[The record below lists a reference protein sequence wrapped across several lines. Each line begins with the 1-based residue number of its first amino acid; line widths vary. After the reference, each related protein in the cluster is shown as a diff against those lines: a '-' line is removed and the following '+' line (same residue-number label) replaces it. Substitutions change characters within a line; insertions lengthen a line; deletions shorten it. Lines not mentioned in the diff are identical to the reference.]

1 MEPSSAIETLTALA
15 HETRLG
21 AFRLLV
27 KAGPEG
33 IPAGRIATGLGVAPP
48 TLSFH
53 LAQLVR
59 AGLVET
65 RREGRSVIYGLVPG
79 GVRDLLG
86 FLTEDCCGGHPE
98 LCAPTSLDRESPGVE
113 PS

>member
-1 MEPSSAIETLTALA
+1 MEMNAAIETFTALA
-15 HETRLG
+15 HETRLR
-21 AFRLLV
+21 AFRMLV

-33 IPAGRIATGLGVAPP
+33 MAAGRIASELDVAPP

-59 AGLVET
+59 AQLLDS
-65 RREGRSVIYGLVPG
+65 RREGRSVIYGLRTE

-86 FLTEDCCGGHPE
+86 FLTEDCCGGRPE
-98 LCAPTSLDRESPGVE
+98 LCAPTS
-113 PS
+113 PSKTTEATT